1 MNVTTAF
8 ARTFFTLL
16 SILFMSTY
24 TISILGEM
32 SALSLTVGLGLGI
45 LTSFFLLGVEY
56 AFRRFSIRALNT
68 ITIGL
73 FAGYL
78 LGTASTSVLEAVLS
92 FAPNTTDPQLLSTV
106 KTIVFLLSTY
116 LAITL
121 TIRASEEFYI
131 SLPFVRFKTSGNNK
145 RDLILDSSAL
155 SDPRLIDL
163 ATSGL
168 VDRLLVIPRFI
179 LNTLY
184 AQVEHSDEGIRNR
197 ARRGLEVIKKLEAM
211 PDLNVRFNETDF
223 PEISEHTGKL
233 VKLARLTN
241 ANLITAEMN
250 QVETSAVEGVKII
263 NINRLSNALKPLTQ
277 SGESITIKIQRY
289 GKEARQGV
297 GYLDDG
303 TMVVVNGGG
312 DYIGET
318 IKAQVL
324 SVKHTSSGRMIFCNT
339 RESAAAAGQIPAAE
353 QTATRSTSRSEY
365 TGVSR

>member
-1 MNVTTAF
+1 
-8 ARTFFTLL
+8 
-16 SILFMSTY
+16 
-24 TISILGEM
+24 
-32 SALSLTVGLGLGI
+32 
-45 LTSFFLLGVEY
+45 
-56 AFRRFSIRALNT
+56 
-68 ITIGL
+68 
-73 FAGYL
+73 
-78 LGTASTSVLEAVLS
+78 
-92 FAPNTTDPQLLSTV
+92 
-106 KTIVFLLSTY
+106 
-116 LAITL
+116 
-121 TIRASEEFYI
+121 
-131 SLPFVRFKTSGNNK
+131 
-145 RDLILDSSAL
+145 
-155 SDPRLIDL
+155 
-163 ATSGL
+163 
-168 VDRLLVIPRFI
+168 
-179 LNTLY
+179 
-184 AQVEHSDEGIRNR
+184 
-197 ARRGLEVIKKLEAM
+197 M

-263 NINRLSNALKPLTQ
+263 NINRLSNAIKPLTQ